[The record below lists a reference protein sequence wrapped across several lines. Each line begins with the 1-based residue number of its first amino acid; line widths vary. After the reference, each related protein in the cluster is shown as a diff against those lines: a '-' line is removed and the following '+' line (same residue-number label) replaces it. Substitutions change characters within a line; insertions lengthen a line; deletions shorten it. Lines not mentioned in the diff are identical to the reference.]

1 MTVPTLGQRRA
12 EKRKI
17 EILEAALAV
26 LSEDGYG
33 SASMDK
39 IAERALLT
47 RVGLYKH
54 FKDKSTLMVALREYK
69 LLELAEVVARAVALE
84 TGFEAQLRAVVATT
98 VQYQRHNQGFFHV
111 LLSSSFS
118 SDIEADLS
126 LKPFLHTIAG
136 VFELGFLEG
145 RLNPVDPTLYAG
157 MLTTLVFQPSIK
169 RAFVPADFSGPPD
182 NLAELISN
190 VFLHG
195 VLIGKA
201 Q

>member
-1 MTVPTLGQRRA
+1 MWLMTVPTLGQRRA

-54 FKDKSTLMVALREYK
+54 FKDKTTLMVALREYK
-69 LLELAEVVARAVALE
+69 LLELAQRVAAVVGQQ
-84 TGFEAQLRAVVATT
+84 TGFEKQLRAVVQET
-98 VQYQRHNQGFFHV
+98 VQYQSENQGFFHV

-118 SDIEADLS
+118 SDLQADLS
-126 LKPFLHTIAG
+126 LKPFIYIISS
-136 VFELGFLEG
+136 VFALGFAEQRLRPADPLE
-145 RLNPVDPTLYAG
+145 YAG

-169 RAFVPADFSGPPD
+169 RAFVPSDFSVPPT
-182 NLAELISN
+182 NLADLISD
-190 VFLHG
+190 VFLYG
-195 VLIGKA
+195 VLQK
-201 Q
+201 